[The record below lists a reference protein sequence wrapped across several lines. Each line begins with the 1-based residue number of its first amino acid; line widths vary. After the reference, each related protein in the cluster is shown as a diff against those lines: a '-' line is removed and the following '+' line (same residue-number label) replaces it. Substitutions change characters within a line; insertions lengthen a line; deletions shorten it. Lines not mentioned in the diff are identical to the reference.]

1 MARPEVR
8 KVTDTIKERILT
20 HMRGAGEGVDV
31 YIQDVYK
38 AAYETKGTPVRAM
51 QQRLGARFT
60 VINRE
65 YAAGKHHHG
74 RIVPGD
80 LKRTYRLVKG

>member
-1 MARPEVR
+1 MSE
-8 KVTDTIKERILT
+8 TIKERILAK
-20 HMRGAGEGVDV
+20 MRSAGVGVDV
-31 YIQDVYK
+31 HIQDVYK
-38 AAYETKGTPVRAM
+38 AAYSLKGTSVRSM

-60 VINRE
+60 IINRE

-80 LKRTYRLVKG
+80 LKRTYKLVKG